1 MIKMTHRPWMLY
13 GAYGFTGGLILE
25 EAIRRRHK
33 PALAGRDGRRIE
45 DLAKRHGLQSHVLSL
60 DDPAA
65 LRAAVR
71 GVELVVNA
79 AGPISETGPKLIA
92 ACLDMGTAYVDVS
105 GEFHHLQFVEALDA
119 RAKQAGIVLLTGA
132 GFGVTY
138 GDCLARYALDRLPN
152 ATYLRLSVA
161 AANAQT
167 TPGAQRTIVGVLA
180 KGSYAVEGGR
190 FRRRPLAHQT
200 WTIRSTS
207 SEVAFAAAPLGEL
220 AALRRSTGIADI
232 VVGRP
237 MPAGSA
243 RILRLISPLLQGA
256 LAVPAIRRFVG
267 RDRGDPLGS
276 SPTPP
281 GGWRSRIWAEAHNDR
296 GDAVLAQLET
306 GEGYAATAEAALA
319 NIEALFAH
327 RPKGAFTPGLAF
339 GSAHLASLPRVGITD
354 LSPEGGQPL
363 EKVVA

>member
-1 MIKMTHRPWMLY
+1 MIY
-13 GAYGFTGGLILE
+13 GAYGFTGRLILE
-25 EAIRRRHK
+25 EGLRRAHK
-33 PALAGRDGRRIE
+33 PILAGRDGRRIE

-60 DDPAA
+60 DDSAA
-65 LRAAVR
+65 LRAAAR
-71 GVELVVNA
+71 GSDLVVNA

-92 ACLDMGTAYVDVS
+92 ACLDAGTAYMDVS

-119 RAKQAGIVLLTGA
+119 RAKQAGIALLTGA

-138 GDCLARYALDRLPN
+138 GDCLARYALDRLPD
-152 ATYLRLSVA
+152 ATRLRLSVA

-180 KGSYAVEGGR
+180 KGGYAVEGGQ
-190 FRRRPLAHQT
+190 FRPRPLAHQT

-237 MPAGSA
+237 MSAGQA
-243 RILRLISPLLQGA
+243 RILRLLSPLLQGA
-256 LAVPAIRRFVG
+256 LAVPAIRRFAG
-267 RDRGDPLGS
+267 RDRGGPLRPAPS
-276 SPTPP
+276 PP
-281 GGWRSRIWAEAHNDR
+281 GGWQSRIWAEARNDR
-296 GDAVLAQLET
+296 GDAVLARLET

-327 RPKGAFTPGLAF
+327 RPEGAFTPGLAF
-339 GSAHLASLPRVGITD
+339 GAAHLASLPRVEVTD

>member
-1 MIKMTHRPWMLY
+1 MTNMTPRPWMIY
-13 GAYGFTGGLILE
+13 GAYGFTGRLILE
-25 EAIRRRHK
+25 EAVRRGHK
-33 PALAGRDGRRIE
+33 PILAGRDRRQIE

-65 LRAAVR
+65 LRATVR
-71 GVELVVNA
+71 GRDLVVNA
-79 AGPISETGPKLIA
+79 AGPIAETGPKLIT
-92 ACLDMGTAYVDVS
+92 ACLDVGTAYMDVS

-119 RAKQAGIVLLTGA
+119 RAKQAGIALLTGA

-138 GDCLARYALDRLPN
+138 GDCLARYALDRLPD
-152 ATYLRLSVA
+152 ATRLRLSVA

-167 TPGAQRTIVGVLA
+167 TPGARRTIVDVLA
-180 KGSYAVEGGR
+180 KGGYAVEGGR
-190 FRRRPLAHQT
+190 FRPRPLAHQT
-200 WTIRSTS
+200 WIIRSAS

-237 MPAGSA
+237 MSAGQA
-243 RILRLISPLLQGA
+243 RALRLLSPLLHGA
-256 LAVPAIRRFVG
+256 LAVPAIRRFAS
-267 RDRGDPLGS
+267 RDRGGALGPA
-276 SPTPP
+276 PTPP
-281 GGWRSRIWAEAHNDR
+281 DGWRSRIWAEARNDR

-327 RPKGAFTPGLAF
+327 RPEGPSPPGLVF
-339 GSAHLASLPRVGITD
+339 GAAHLASLPRVGITD
-354 LSPEGGQPL
+354 LSPAANNQ